1 MRAAYT
7 NGMGLSRRAFLEYA
21 VLQFLLARRLLAAPA
36 MNWVRELETMCRDLG
51 RRTLT
56 PVEWQDAIVRLFAKI
71 DHAELVKAIDFEK
84 LVADIKLP
92 PDRAE
97 TKRFRLPGIEGERS
111 FGTQIFALGKGRAIV
126 PHGHRNMVSMHY
138 VLAGNFHV
146 RHFDRGEAEDGRFV
160 LRPTIDKQFAPGAA
174 STISDQRDNVHWF
187 VCESERGYTLDVV
200 VDSLEKGRA
209 RYEILYLDPDRAE
222 KRADGTLLA
231 RRINIEDAFRRYG
244 HTK

>member
-1 MRAAYT
+1 
-7 NGMGLSRRAFLEYA
+7 MGLSRRAFLEYA
-21 VLQFLLARRLLAAPA
+21 VLQFLLAKRLLAAPA
-36 MNWVRELETMCRDLG
+36 MTWMRELDTMCRDLG

-56 PVEWQDAIVRLFAKI
+56 QVQWQDAIVALFKKI
-71 DHAELVKAIDFEK
+71 DRAELVKTIDLDG
-84 LVADIKLP
+84 LVKDIKLP
-92 PDRAE
+92 ADRAE
-97 TKRFRLPGIEGERS
+97 TKRFRLPGIEGQPS

-146 RHFDRGEAEDGRFV
+146 RHFDRGEEVDGRFT
-160 LRPTIDKQFAPGAA
+160 LKPTIDQQFAPGAA

-187 VCESERGYTLDVV
+187 VCESDRGYTLDVV

-209 RYEILYLDPDRAE
+209 PYEILYLDPDRAE
-222 KRADGTLLA
+222 KRSDGTLLA

-244 HTK
+244 RNK